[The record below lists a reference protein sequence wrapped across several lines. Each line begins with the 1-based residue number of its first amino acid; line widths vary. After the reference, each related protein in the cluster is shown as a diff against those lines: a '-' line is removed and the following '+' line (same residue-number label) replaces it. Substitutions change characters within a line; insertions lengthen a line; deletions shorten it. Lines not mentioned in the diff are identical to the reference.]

1 MNLFTVLLT
10 YTMNT
15 DYISY
20 YFTPLVSM
28 WYIVIY
34 FTMMV
39 GAKFNDRTLFVLC
52 KILASAAFMTW
63 FMKSSLLNLLFNTL
77 HRFCGVRWSSAEWS
91 FRVNLDLWIVYVGM
105 LAAIAVIKVREYR
118 LADHL
123 HWPKVIKTSIGLSA
137 AIILWFFAFELY
149 QGSKY
154 AYNAWHPYI
163 SFLPILAFTIL
174 RNSNPILRSATSRA
188 FAFIGKCSLETFVI
202 QFHFWLAG
210 DTKGILLV
218 IPGTRWRPINFIVIT
233 VMFIYLSDRV
243 AHAATQITNYICGGS
258 SLPARALPLPVTAP
272 VSIPEECNADNQASM
287 MSHNLKVDALNP
299 LLEPETP
306 VRPRRWVDRLADGT
320 PPQKGWT
327 LGLKTKSFAFL
338 SVLWLLN
345 MLWPYPYDSIA

>member
-1 MNLFTVLLT
+1 MNLFTILLT

-34 FTMMV
+34 FTMVV
-39 GAKFNDRTLFVLC
+39 GAQFNDRTSLVLC

-63 FMKSSLLNLLFNTL
+63 FMKGSLLKLLFDTL
-77 HRFCGVRWSSAEWS
+77 HRFCGIRWSSDEWS

-118 LADHL
+118 FTDHL
-123 HWPKVIKTSIGLSA
+123 HWHLVIKTSIGISA
-137 AIILWFFAFELY
+137 ATILWFFAFELY
-149 QGSKY
+149 QESKY
-154 AYNAWHPYI
+154 TYNAWHPYI

-188 FAFIGKCSLETFVI
+188 FAYIGKCSLETFVI

-218 IPGTRWRPINFIVIT
+218 FPGTRWRPINFIVIT

-258 SLPARALPLPVTAP
+258 SSSAGVLPLPLPFTAP
-272 VSIPEECNADNQASM
+272 APIPEERNADNQASM
-287 MSHNLKVDALNP
+287 HNFKDDSVNP
-299 LLEPETP
+299 LLDHETP
-306 VRPRRWVDRLADGT
+306 VRPSRWVDRLADGT
-320 PPQKGWT
+320 PPQKGWSP
-327 LGLKTKSFAFL
+327 GLKTKSLVFFAA
-338 SVLWLLN
+338 LWLLN
-345 MLWPYPYDSIA
+345 TIWPYPYDSIA

>member
-1 MNLFTVLLT
+1 
-10 YTMNT
+10 MNT

-34 FTMMV
+34 VTMVV
-39 GAKFNDRTLFVLC
+39 GAQFNDRTLLVLC
-52 KILASAAFMTW
+52 KVLVSAAFMTW
-63 FMKSSLLNLLFNTL
+63 FMKSSLLKLFFDSL
-77 HRFCGVRWSSAEWS
+77 HRFFGVRWSSDEWS

-105 LAAIAVIKVREYR
+105 LVAIAVTKVREYR
-118 LADHL
+118 LTDHL
-123 HWPKVIKTSIGLSA
+123 HWHLALKTSIGISA

-149 QGSKY
+149 QESKY
-154 AYNAWHPYI
+154 TYNAWHPYI

-188 FAFIGKCSLETFVI
+188 FGFIGKCSLETFVI

-210 DTKGILLV
+210 DTKGILV
-218 IPGTRWRPINFIVIT
+218 VVPGTRWRPINFIVIT

-243 AHAATQITNYICGGS
+243 AYAVTQITSYICGASS
-258 SLPARALPLPVTAP
+258 SLAPSRALPLPLPVTAP
-272 VSIPEECNADNQASM
+272 VSIPEERNADDQS
-287 MSHNLKVDALNP
+287 SLYHLKDDAVNP

-327 LGLKTKSFAFL
+327 PGFKTKSLVFL
-338 SVLWLLN
+338 SALWLLN

>member
-1 MNLFTVLLT
+1 
-10 YTMNT
+10 MNT

-34 FTMMV
+34 LTMVV
-39 GAKFNDRTLFVLC
+39 GAQFNDRTLLVLC
-52 KILASAAFMTW
+52 KILVSATFMTW
-63 FMKSSLLNLLFNTL
+63 FMKSSLLSLFFDTL
-77 HRFCGVRWSSAEWS
+77 HRFCGVRWSSDEWS

-118 LADHL
+118 LTDHL
-123 HWPKVIKTSIGLSA
+123 HWHVVIKTSIGISA

-149 QGSKY
+149 QESKY
-154 AYNAWHPYI
+154 TYNAWHPYI
-163 SFLPILAFTIL
+163 SLLPILAFTIL

-218 IPGTRWRPINFIVIT
+218 VPGTRWRPINFIVIT

-243 AHAATQITNYICGGS
+243 AHAATQITDYICGGRS
-258 SLPARALPLPVTAP
+258 SPARALPLPVTAP
-272 VSIPEECNADNQASM
+272 APIHEERNTDNQASPLP
-287 MSHNLKVDALNP
+287 HNLKDDALNP
-299 LLEPETP
+299 LLEPDTP

-320 PPQKGWT
+320 SPQKGWT
-327 LGLKTKSFAFL
+327 PGLKSKSLVFL

>member
-1 MNLFTVLLT
+1 
-10 YTMNT
+10 MNT

-28 WYIVIY
+28 WYLVIY
-34 FTMMV
+34 ITMVV
-39 GAKFNDRTLFVLC
+39 GAQFNDRTLLVLC

-63 FMKSSLLNLLFNTL
+63 FMKSSLLGLFFDTL
-77 HRFCGVRWSSAEWS
+77 HRFCGTRWSADEWS

-105 LAAIAVIKVREYR
+105 LAAIAVIKIREYR
-118 LADHL
+118 LTDHL
-123 HWPKVIKTSIGLSA
+123 HWHLVIKTAIGISA

-149 QGSKY
+149 QESKY
-154 AYNAWHPYI
+154 SYNEWHPYI

-174 RNSNPILRSATSRA
+174 RNSNPILRSATSRV

-218 IPGTRWRPINFIVIT
+218 VPGTRWRPINFIVIT

-243 AHAATQITNYICGGS
+243 AHAATQMTNYICGGS
-258 SLPARALPLPVTAP
+258 SSPARAMPLPVTAP
-272 VSIPEECNADNQASM
+272 APIPEERNADNQASM
-287 MSHNLKVDALNP
+287 YNLKDDAENP
-299 LLEPETP
+299 LLEPEP
-306 VRPRRWVDRLADGT
+306 VRPRRWVDRLADGA

-327 LGLKTKSFAFL
+327 PGLKSKSLVFFSA
-338 SVLWLLN
+338 LWLLN
-345 MLWPYPYDSIA
+345 MLWPYPYDLIA